1 LWAEW
6 AAYERG
12 YTLNNTHAAIR
23 PILEEGAV
31 NFYGCVGQMEKRR
44 QRTQVTNL
52 EYVDESAR
60 FNANSD
66 SFIHQISYQP
76 NRLHNEQTLFWHFC
90 RWTNFLC
97 SSKQTSFC
105 LGAKFLMK
113 KLIYW

>member
-1 LWAEW
+1 V
-6 AAYERG
+6 
-12 YTLNNTHAAIR
+12 
-23 PILEEGAV
+23 EEGAV

-76 NRLHNEQTLFWHFC
+76 KTGCIMSKHCFGISAGGLI
-90 RWTNFLC
+90 
-97 SSKQTSFC
+97 SSAQNKPVFVWVQNS
-105 LGAKFLMK
+105 
-113 KLIYW
+113 

>member
-1 LWAEW
+1 MARQRATHLLQQTHQNTFIFFLWAEW

-52 EYVDESAR
+52 EYVDESGP
-60 FNANSD
+60 F
-66 SFIHQISYQP
+66 
-76 NRLHNEQTLFWHFC
+76 
-90 RWTNFLC
+90 
-97 SSKQTSFC
+97 
-105 LGAKFLMK
+105 
-113 KLIYW
+113 